1 MWVFCLTTPPLF
13 RDNMGFLS
21 DHTSFGRDLKQL
33 QVFFYMYYIIF
44 VILLTNYFCPFIIF
58 IYAFVHFQSG
68 IERIFNGARLK
79 NSEAMEVILKA
90 AISKAIGGC
99 VQLSHMKVI

>member
-1 MWVFCLTTPPLF
+1 MFYL
-13 RDNMGFLS
+13 RDDVGFLS
-21 DHTSFGRDLKQL
+21 DHMSFERHLKQL
-33 QVFFYMYYIIF
+33 QVCFLHVLYYVCHSIDQLF
-44 VILLTNYFCPFIIF
+44 VHPFILYICP
-58 IYAFVHFQSG
+58 FQSG

>member
-1 MWVFCLTTPPLF
+1 M
-13 RDNMGFLS
+13 
-21 DHTSFGRDLKQL
+21 SFGRHLKQL
-33 QVFFYMYYIIF
+33 QVCFLHVLYYVCHLIDQLF
-44 VILLTNYFCPFIIF
+44 VNLFIF

-90 AISKAIGGC
+90 AISKAIGEC